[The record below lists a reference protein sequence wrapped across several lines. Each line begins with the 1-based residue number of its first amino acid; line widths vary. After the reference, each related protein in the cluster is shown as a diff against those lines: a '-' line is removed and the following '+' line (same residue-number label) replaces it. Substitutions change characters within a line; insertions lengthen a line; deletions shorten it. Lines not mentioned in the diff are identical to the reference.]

1 VKNPMKATS
10 KRLVISILVLGLAI
24 APWLCAQ
31 EKPGDPEATEKID
44 YEALLE
50 QAKKDFLNKKG
61 EFEFE
66 PAKPPEYIQ
75 DEKTRSLYLKSWQA
89 YYDYLSEGL
98 AYRLK
103 VFRWQARSSI
113 IIFYS
118 VLVLVFAGILFSGI
132 QFYKSMKFAG
142 DKEKEG
148 NTNQPLTEFEASASG
163 IKVSSPVLGV
173 IILVISLAFFYL
185 YLVYVYPIQET
196 F

>member
-1 VKNPMKATS
+1 
-10 KRLVISILVLGLAI
+10 
-24 APWLCAQ
+24 
-31 EKPGDPEATEKID
+31 
-44 YEALLE
+44 
-50 QAKKDFLNKKG
+50 
-61 EFEFE
+61 
-66 PAKPPEYIQ
+66 
-75 DEKTRSLYLKSWQA
+75 
-89 YYDYLSEGL
+89 
-98 AYRLK
+98 
-103 VFRWQARSSI
+103 VFRWQALSSI

-148 NTNQPLTEFEASASG
+148 KTNQALTEFEASASG